1 MAKITREYL
10 IPKDDPMFRGRF
22 VMSSQGSNAGSMR
35 STGTSQNAMG
45 TPSTPKS
52 TSSSGKK
59 NGKGKDSK

>member
-1 MAKITREYL
+1 MVKITREYL
-10 IPKDDPMFRGRF
+10 IPKDDPMFGGRF
-22 VMSSQGSNAGSMR
+22 VMSSQGSNAGSMK

-52 TSSSGKK
+52 TNSSGKK

>member
-52 TSSSGKK
+52 TSSSGNK
-59 NGKGKDSK
+59 GKGKDSK

>member
-1 MAKITREYL
+1 MVKITREYL
-10 IPKDDPMFRGRF
+10 APKDDPMFVGRF
-22 VMSSQGSNAGSMR
+22 VMSSQGSNAGSMK

>member
-1 MAKITREYL
+1 MAKITNRYL
-10 IPKDDPMFRGRF
+10 APKDDPMFGGRF
-22 VMSSQGSNAGSMR
+22 VMSSQGSNGGSTK

-52 TSSSGKK
+52 TNSSGKK